1 MKSKSF
7 KQLLIAI
14 LVAICSAIVAFFTSC
29 GTSYKSV
36 SSGHSVIVTTDT
48 THVLHGGSIY
58 FHPSNLR
65 K

>member
-1 MKSKSF
+1 MENKTF

-29 GTSYKSV
+29 AAARYDSNCFGRTSIYTIDTTYIHHDGSV
-36 SSGHSVIVTTDT
+36 SIK
-48 THVLHGGSIY
+48 I
-58 FHPSNLR
+58 

>member
-1 MKSKSF
+1 MQNKTF

-29 GTSYKSV
+29 AAARYDSNSFGRTSIYTIDTTYIHHDGSV
-36 SSGHSVIVTTDT
+36 SIK
-48 THVLHGGSIY
+48 I
-58 FHPSNLR
+58 